1 MSTGNAK
8 EIARE
13 AVKNFDSVEFGASS
27 LDLEVAVAEY
37 AVNLALTESCKA
49 VCKHC
54 EYGMPVYL
62 CNITKSW
69 RHREGCTGGNDFS
82 CRAAAIRAMM
92 EPK

>member
-1 MSTGNAK
+1 MSTGKAK

-13 AVKNFDSVEFGASS
+13 AAQHHGYVSHP
-27 LDLEVAVAEY
+27 VAEY
-37 AVNLALTESCKA
+37 AVKLTLTGACKA

-54 EYGMPVYL
+54 ECGMPVYL

-82 CRAAAIRAMM
+82 CRAATIRAMM
-92 EPK
+92 EPQ

>member
-1 MSTGNAK
+1 MSNEEIEK
-8 EIARE
+8 E
-13 AVKNFDSVEFGASS
+13 K
-27 LDLEVAVAEY
+27 VAETLDS
-37 AVNLALTESCKA
+37 ACKA

-54 EYGMPVYL
+54 ECGMPVYL

-92 EPK
+92 EEK